1 MEIPNLPSMSSELTI
16 TLSGTIMKLTNTIE
30 SVSDLREPCLSTDP
44 KPAIQFN
51 PLSWQLSAG
60 GLLSPDSQK
69 LALALKN
76 YVGHLPGMSWFALSI
91 ADEP

>member
-1 MEIPNLPSMSSELTI
+1 MEIPNLPSMSSE
-16 TLSGTIMKLTNTIE
+16 LTNTIE

-51 PLSWQLSAG
+51 PLSWQLSTG